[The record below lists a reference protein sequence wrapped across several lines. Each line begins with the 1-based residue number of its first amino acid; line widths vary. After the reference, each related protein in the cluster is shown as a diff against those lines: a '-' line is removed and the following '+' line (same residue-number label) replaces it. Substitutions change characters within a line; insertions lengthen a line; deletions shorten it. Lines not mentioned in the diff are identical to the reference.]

1 VVHCARPCS
10 SPLVIHTSSAL
21 RCPDVP
27 GWISRIAGGPL
38 HLVFAVFML
47 NHVLD
52 DVAWALTAVV
62 FAAAAITWKV
72 DTQSAD

>member
-1 VVHCARPCS
+1 
-10 SPLVIHTSSAL
+10 
-21 RCPDVP
+21 
-27 GWISRIAGGPL
+27 
-38 HLVFAVFML
+38 ML

-52 DVAWALTAVV
+52 DVAWALTAVG